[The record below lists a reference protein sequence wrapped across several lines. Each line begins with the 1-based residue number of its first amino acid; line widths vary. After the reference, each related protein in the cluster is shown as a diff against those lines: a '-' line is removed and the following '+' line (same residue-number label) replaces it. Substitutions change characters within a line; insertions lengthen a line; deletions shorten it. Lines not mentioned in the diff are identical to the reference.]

1 MFFSSACLE
10 MYFRITVCVIQKLI
24 MCWFHY
30 LTFAWSMIFFLHF
43 SYSKVTE
50 THTKDRKTTKSTNTG
65 MCLIFILVDMLD
77 ESLPCIMIKTFL
89 IFFFFFTEEDNC
101 FLFVHVVYI

>member
-1 MFFSSACLE
+1 
-10 MYFRITVCVIQKLI
+10 
-24 MCWFHY
+24 
-30 LTFAWSMIFFLHF
+30 MIFFFFNLPPFLHF

-77 ESLPCIMIKTFL
+77 ESLPRIMIKKFL